1 MRLKGKTT
9 IVTGAATGFGSGIAR
24 RFAEEGANVVLADI
38 NDAEGEK
45 LAGDINGQGGGRA
58 RYQRAN
64 VTRRA
69 EVDAVVAFA
78 EKTFGGLDVM
88 VANAGIGQRPVPFE
102 QTTEAAYDRLFDVN
116 VKGVFHCCQAALP
129 ALRRRGPGSNIIVTV
144 SAVVFTVRPKLVA
157 YAATKGAA
165 FILTRSLAL
174 ELAAEQI
181 RVNALCPAAGYTP
194 MLAEFMGGAETAD
207 VRALWE
213 QAIPMKGL
221 ITPKD
226 MGDAA
231 VFLASSEARMVTGVC
246 LPVDGGRTL

>member
-1 MRLKGKTT
+1 MRLKGKTA

-24 RFAEEGANVVLADI
+24 RFAEEGANVLLADI

-45 LAGDINGQGGGRA
+45 LAGSINGQGGGRA
-58 RYQRAN
+58 RYRRMD

-69 EVDAVVAFA
+69 EVDAAVQAAVK
-78 EKTFGGLDVM
+78 EFGGLDVM
-88 VANAGIGQRPVPFE
+88 VANAGIGQRPTPF
-102 QTTEAAYDRLFDVN
+102 AATSEGEYDRLFDVN

-144 SAVVFTVRPKLVA
+144 SAVAITVRPKLVA

-165 FILTRSLAL
+165 FVLTRALAL
-174 ELAAEQI
+174 ELAGEQI

-194 MLAEFMGGAETAD
+194 MLAEFMGGRETSD

-213 QAIPMKGL
+213 QAIPMKSL

-231 VFLASSEARMVTGVC
+231 VFLASAEARMVTGVC